1 MTLEL
6 GPAKKAGDVS
16 SRMFIEETWD
26 GVREYVLFDHDGNP
40 IGLQHVTDHTPIVE
54 YNKARQN
61 DGSRGYGPTRE
72 WRHIARVNPAHLIQ
86 WAIERG
92 VTYEFI
98 NSKEGFEEI
107 VLKYL
112 KDPDYRNL
120 RVDV

>member
-1 MTLEL
+1 MITSKLLVEYN
-6 GPAKKAGDVS
+6 P
-16 SRMFIEETWD
+16 WD
-26 GVREYVLFDHDGNP
+26 GIAEYAHFDSDGNLEA
-40 IGLQHVTDHTPIVE
+40 LQHVCDQTNIIE
-54 YNKARQN
+54 LNKTRQN
-61 DGSRGYGPTRE
+61 DGTKGYGPTRE
-72 WRHIARVNPAHLIQ
+72 WRHIASISPATLIE
-86 WAIERG
+86 WAIKRG